1 MMSKKRMVA
10 MLLAGGE
17 GKRLGVLTQELA
29 KPAVHF
35 GGKYRI
41 IDFTL
46 SNCVHSG
53 IDTVGVLTQYQ
64 PLVLNGYLGNGSP
77 WGLDRRDGG
86 MSILPPYMKQKGGK
100 WYKGTAN
107 AIYQNIG
114 FIEQYEP
121 EFVLV
126 ISGDHIYKMD
136 YNRMLEQHEKRG
148 ADVTI
153 ACLRVDL
160 KEASRFGIMHVDDS
174 GAITSF
180 VEKPKVPTS
189 NLASMG
195 VYIFSWQ
202 ALKQYLIRDE
212 ANELSGNDFGKDV
225 IPAMLDDGMK
235 MDAYTFD
242 GYWKDVGTLES
253 LWEANMDLL
262 AKTPSLNLN
271 DYQWPIYSVQPNRPA
286 QFMAAGAKIS
296 NSLVTEG
303 CIVEGTVVGSV
314 LFCDVHVGPD
324 SRIHNSVIMPG
335 VRIGKGASIYKAIV
349 AEGTIIPDGAS
360 IGSPEFSEV
369 TVVNQSIS
377 EVEQLCKQIFSA

>member
-1 MMSKKRMVA
+1 MSKKRMVA

-121 EFVLV
+121 EYVLV

-136 YNRMLEQHEKRG
+136 YNRMLEQHERRG

-153 ACLRVDL
+153 ACLQVDL

-335 VRIGKGASIYKAIV
+335 VRIGKGVSIYKAIV

>member
-1 MMSKKRMVA
+1 MSKKRMVA

>member
-1 MMSKKRMVA
+1 MSKKKMVA

-46 SNCVHSG
+46 SNCAHSG

-64 PLVLNGYLGNGSP
+64 PLVLNSYLGNGSP

-86 MSILPPYMKQKGGK
+86 MTILPPYVKQKGGK

-114 FIEQYEP
+114 FIDQYDP
-121 EFVLV
+121 EYVLV

-136 YNRMLEQHEKRG
+136 YELMLEQHEKRG

-153 ACLRVDL
+153 ACLQVDW
-160 KEASRFGIMHVDDS
+160 KEASRFGIMNVDDT

-180 VEKPKVPTS
+180 VEKPKVPVS

-195 VYIFSWQ
+195 VYIFSW
-202 ALKQYLIRDE
+202 AVLKKYLIRDE
-212 ANELSGNDFGKDV
+212 ANDLSGNDFGKDV
-225 IPAMLDDGMK
+225 IPAMLNDRVRLYS
-235 MDAYTFD
+235 YTFNC
-242 GYWKDVGTLES
+242 YWKDVGTLDS

-262 AKTPSLNLN
+262 AKKPSLDLN
-271 DYQWPIYSVQPNRPA
+271 DPCRPVYSVSPNRPA
-286 QFMAAGAKIS
+286 HYAAAGATIT
-296 NSLVTEG
+296 NSLVSEG
-303 CIVEGTVVGSV
+303 CLIEGDVRHSV
-314 LFCDVHVGPD
+314 LFCDVQVGPD
-324 SRIHNSVIMPG
+324 SRIQDSVLMPN
-335 VRIGKGASIYKAIV
+335 VKIGKGVRIYKAIIC
-349 AEGTIIPDGAS
+349 EGAVIADGVT
-360 IGSPEFSEV
+360 IGSPGSSEV
-369 TVVNQSIS
+369 TVIHESVQ
-377 EVEQLCKQIFSA
+377 EGEQPCVQIYSA

>member
-1 MMSKKRMVA
+1 MSKKNMIA

-17 GKRLGVLTQELA
+17 GKRLGVLTRELA

-46 SNCVHSG
+46 SNCAHSG

-64 PLVLNGYLGNGSP
+64 PLVLNSYLGDGSP

-86 MSILPPYMKQKGGK
+86 MTILPPYMKQKGGK

-114 FIEQYEP
+114 FIEQYDP
-121 EFVLV
+121 DYVLV

-136 YNRMLEQHEKRG
+136 YELMLDQHKKNG

-153 ACLRVDL
+153 ACLQVDW
-160 KEASRFGIMHVDDS
+160 KEASRFGIMNVDDS

-180 VEKPKVPTS
+180 VEKPKVPVS

-195 VYIFSWQ
+195 VYIFSWPV
-202 ALKQYLIRDE
+202 LKKYLVRDE
-212 ANELSGNDFGKDV
+212 ANDLSGNDFGKDV
-225 IPAMLDDGMK
+225 IPAMLNDDVRLY
-235 MDAYTFD
+235 AYAFND
-242 GYWKDVGTLES
+242 YWKDVGTLES

-262 AKTPSLNLN
+262 AKQPSLDLN
-271 DYQWPIYSVQPNRPA
+271 DPKKPIYSVNRNRPA
-286 QFMAAGAKIS
+286 HYAAAGAMIT
-296 NSLVTEG
+296 NSLVSEG
-303 CIVEGTVVGSV
+303 CLIEGDVLGSV
-314 LFCDVHVGPD
+314 LFCDVQVGAE
-324 SRIHNSVIMPG
+324 SRIQDSVIMPNVTIG
-335 VRIGKGASIYKAIV
+335 RNVRIYKAII
-349 AEGTIIPDGAS
+349 AEGAVIGDGVT
-360 IGSPEFSEV
+360 IGSPGSGEV
-369 TVVNQSIS
+369 TVIHESVS
-377 EVEQLCKQIFSA
+377 EGEEPCVQTYSA

>member
-1 MMSKKRMVA
+1 MSKKRMMA

-114 FIEQYEP
+114 FIEQYDP
-121 EFVLV
+121 EYVLV

-136 YNRMLEQHEKRG
+136 YNRMLEQHEARG

-153 ACLRVDL
+153 ACLQVDL

-195 VYIFSWQ
+195 VYIFKWS
-202 ALKQYLIRDE
+202 ALKKYLIRDE
-212 ANELSGNDFGKDV
+212 ANELSGNDFGKDI

-235 MDAYTFD
+235 LDSYTFD

-262 AKTPSLNLN
+262 AKTPSLDLN
-271 DYQWPIYSVQPNRPA
+271 DYNWPIYSVQPNRPA
-286 QFMAAGAKIS
+286 HFAAAGAKIS

-303 CIVEGTVVGSV
+303 CTVEGTVVGSV
-314 LFCDVHVGPD
+314 LFCDVQVGPD
-324 SRIHNSVIMPG
+324 SRIHDSVIMPG
-335 VRIGKGASIYKAIV
+335 VQIGKGVSIYKAIV
-349 AEGTIIPDGAS
+349 AEGTVIPDGAS
-360 IGSPEFSEV
+360 IGGPEFSEV
-369 TVVNQSIS
+369 TVVNQSMT